1 MAGQRPLLE
10 RAAAG
15 DREAFA
21 LLYDDQVEAVYGY
34 LLAWTGNPA
43 EAASLTRQVFHTALA
58 WLPST
63 TRTEVEAGA
72 WLIAMARDA
81 VAQRGGAARVA
92 GSPRVAG
99 AAGVGGPA
107 GPTGTPG
114 AAAGAVAAVARLGDP
129 EREVVVL
136 RLLLGHSLAHT
147 AHLSGYSQR
156 AVMELQ
162 LAACLSIQKLTDGTH
177 AALPAPEAQTS
188 SAEEFERRLGPWD
201 ADPTGSDPALAAAL
215 TIAGSLRQAT
225 PGSMASPDPDLVD
238 QLRHEV
244 VTGRA
249 GTETAGTNPGAAGTV
264 AAGTV
269 AAGTVAAGTVA
280 AGTVGAGTVG
290 AGAAVDSPQHL
301 PLGSATFP
309 LRGPQQPE
317 VADAAAR
324 VLFEGPQPEVPNSAA
339 PVLFEGAVEEV
350 ADSVDPGLFERARP
364 ETSESAFSRLFKR
377 PWVATAVA
385 TAGIVVV
392 LALQAFGK
400 PAPPGTCD
408 GRPCPASTTAA
419 VAAAGDNS
427 VGTPLSTVLQPTTT
441 STTLAGQAPAPTAP
455 PTSAATAPPTTRPA
469 TTAAPTTAPRPTT
482 TRAPTT
488 TAPPTTAA
496 TTTTTAA
503 TATT

>member
-21 LLYDDQVEAVYGY
+21 LLYDDQVEAVYRY
-34 LLAWTGNPA
+34 LLAWTGNPG

-58 WLPST
+58 WLPSAP
-63 TRTEVEAGA
+63 RGEVEAGA

-81 VAQRGGAARVA
+81 VAQRGG
-92 GSPRVAG
+92 PRVAG
-99 AAGVGGPA
+99 AARVAGATRVARLAGVAGPA
-107 GPTGTPG
+107 GPPAPAGTRG

-156 AVMELQ
+156 AAMELQ
-162 LAACLSIQKLTDGTH
+162 LAACLSIQKLTGGTH
-177 AALPAPEAQTS
+177 AAPPAPEAQTS

-201 ADPTGSDPALAAAL
+201 VDPTGCDPALAAAL
-215 TIAGSLRQAT
+215 TVAGLLRQAT
-225 PGSMASPDPDLVD
+225 PGSLASPDPELVD

-249 GTETAGTNPGAAGTV
+249 FGT
-264 AAGTV
+264 
-269 AAGTVAAGTVA
+269 
-280 AGTVGAGTVG
+280 
-290 AGAAVDSPQHL
+290 GAAVDSPQHL
-301 PLGSATFP
+301 PLGSAPFP

-317 VADAAAR
+317 VADAAA
-324 VLFEGPQPEVPNSAA
+324 
-339 PVLFEGAVEEV
+339 
-350 ADSVDPGLFERARP
+350 PGLFERARP
-364 ETSESAFSRLFKR
+364 QVAESAFSRLFKR

-392 LALQAFGK
+392 LAIQAFGK

-419 VAAAGDNS
+419 VVAAADNS

-441 STTLAGQAPAPTAP
+441 STTLAGQAPAPTAA
-455 PTSAATAPPTTRPA
+455 PTSAATAPPATRPA
-469 TTAAPTTAPRPTT
+469 TTAPPTTAPRSTT

-488 TAPPTTAA
+488 TTPPTTAA

>member
-1 MAGQRPLLE
+1 VPAETAGQRPLLE

-21 LLYDDQVEAVYGY
+21 LLYDDQVEAVYRY

-63 TRTEVEAGA
+63 TTREVEAGA

-81 VAQRGGAARVA
+81 VAQRGGTARGA
-92 GSPRVAG
+92 GEV
-99 AAGVGGPA
+99 GVA
-107 GPTGTPG
+107 GPTGALG

-147 AHLSGYSQR
+147 AHLTGYSQR

-162 LAACLSIQKLTDGTH
+162 LAACLSIGELTGGTL
-177 AALPAPEAQTS
+177 AAPPAPEAQSS
-188 SAEEFERRLGPWD
+188 SAEEFERRLGPWEV
-201 ADPTGSDPALAAAL
+201 DPTGSDPALAAAL
-215 TIAGSLRQAT
+215 TVAGSLRQAT
-225 PGSMASPDPDLVD
+225 PGYMVSPDPDLVD
-238 QLRHEV
+238 QLRHELA
-244 VTGRA
+244 TGRA
-249 GTETAGTNPGAAGTV
+249 GP
-264 AAGTV
+264 
-269 AAGTVAAGTVA
+269 
-280 AGTVGAGTVG
+280 
-290 AGAAVDSPQHL
+290 
-301 PLGSATFP
+301 ATPAPF
-309 LRGPQQPE
+309 RRAQPE
-317 VADAAAR
+317 VAD
-324 VLFEGPQPEVPNSAA
+324 
-339 PVLFEGAVEEV
+339 
-350 ADSVDPGLFERARP
+350 
-364 ETSESAFSRLFKR
+364 SAFSVLFRR

-385 TAGIVVV
+385 TAGIVVI

-400 PAPPGTCD
+400 PAPPGNCD
-408 GRPCPASTTAA
+408 ARPCPASTTAA
-419 VAAAGDNS
+419 VAAVGDDS
-427 VGTPLSTVLQPTTT
+427 VGTPLSTVLQPTT
-441 STTLAGQAPAPTAP
+441 STTVPALAAAPTAA
-455 PTSAATAPPTTRPA
+455 PTSAAAAPPTTRPA
-469 TTAAPTTAPRPTT
+469 STAPPTTAPRPTT

>member
-1 MAGQRPLLE
+1 VALRPDRPPDACPCRHGDVPAETAGQRPLLE

-21 LLYDDQVEAVYGY
+21 LLYDDQVEAVYRY

-63 TRTEVEAGA
+63 TTREVEAGA

-81 VAQRGGAARVA
+81 VAQRGGTARVA
-92 GSPRVAG
+92 GEV
-99 AAGVGGPA
+99 GVA
-107 GPTGTPG
+107 GPTGTLG

-147 AHLSGYSQR
+147 AHLTGYSQR

-162 LAACLSIQKLTDGTH
+162 LAACLSIGELTGGTL
-177 AALPAPEAQTS
+177 AAPPAPEAQSS
-188 SAEEFERRLGPWD
+188 SAEEFERRLGPWEV
-201 ADPTGSDPALAAAL
+201 DPTGSDPALAAAL
-215 TIAGSLRQAT
+215 TVAGSLRQAT
-225 PGSMASPDPDLVD
+225 PGYMVSPDPDLVD
-238 QLRHEV
+238 QLRHELA
-244 VTGRA
+244 TGRA
-249 GTETAGTNPGAAGTV
+249 GP
-264 AAGTV
+264 
-269 AAGTVAAGTVA
+269 
-280 AGTVGAGTVG
+280 
-290 AGAAVDSPQHL
+290 
-301 PLGSATFP
+301 ATPAPF
-309 LRGPQQPE
+309 RRAQPE
-317 VADAAAR
+317 VAD
-324 VLFEGPQPEVPNSAA
+324 
-339 PVLFEGAVEEV
+339 
-350 ADSVDPGLFERARP
+350 
-364 ETSESAFSRLFKR
+364 SAFSVLFRR

-385 TAGIVVV
+385 TAGIVVI

-400 PAPPGTCD
+400 PAPPGNCD
-408 GRPCPASTTAA
+408 ARPCPASTTAA
-419 VAAAGDNS
+419 VAAVGDDS
-427 VGTPLSTVLQPTTT
+427 VGTPLSTVLQPTT
-441 STTLAGQAPAPTAP
+441 STTVPALAAAPTAA
-455 PTSAATAPPTTRPA
+455 PTSAAAAPPTTRPA
-469 TTAAPTTAPRPTT
+469 STAPPTTAPRPTT

>member
-1 MAGQRPLLE
+1 VPARRRARRNGGPAPLLE

-21 LLYDDQVEAVYGY
+21 LLYDDQVEAVYRY

-63 TRTEVEAGA
+63 TTREVEAGA

-81 VAQRGGAARVA
+81 VAQRGGTARVA
-92 GSPRVAG
+92 GEV
-99 AAGVGGPA
+99 GVA
-107 GPTGTPG
+107 GPTGTLG

-147 AHLSGYSQR
+147 AHLTGYSQR

-162 LAACLSIQKLTDGTH
+162 LAACLSVGELTGGTLV
-177 AALPAPEAQTS
+177 APPAAPEAQRS
-188 SAEEFERRLGPWD
+188 SADEFERRLGPWEVD
-201 ADPTGSDPALAAAL
+201 QTGSDPALAAAL
-215 TIAGSLRQAT
+215 TVAGSLRQAA
-225 PGSMASPDPDLVD
+225 PGYMVSPDPDLVD
-238 QLRHEV
+238 QLRHELA
-244 VTGRA
+244 TGRA
-249 GTETAGTNPGAAGTV
+249 GSAAP
-264 AAGTV
+264 APFEPA
-269 AAGTVAAGTVA
+269 
-280 AGTVGAGTVG
+280 
-290 AGAAVDSPQHL
+290 
-301 PLGSATFP
+301 
-309 LRGPQQPE
+309 RPE
-317 VADAAAR
+317 VAD
-324 VLFEGPQPEVPNSAA
+324 P
-339 PVLFEGAVEEV
+339 
-350 ADSVDPGLFERARP
+350 
-364 ETSESAFSRLFKR
+364 AFSVLSKR

-400 PAPPGTCD
+400 PAPPGSCD
-408 GRPCPASTTAA
+408 ARPCPASTTAA
-419 VAAAGDNS
+419 VAAAGDDS
-427 VGTPLSTVLQPTTT
+427 VGTPLSTVLQPTT
-441 STTLAGQAPAPTAP
+441 STTVPALAPAPTAA
-455 PTSAATAPPTTRPA
+455 PTSAAAAPPTTRPA
-469 TTAAPTTAPRPTT
+469 PTAPPTTAPRPTT

>member
-1 MAGQRPLLE
+1 VALRPDRPPDACPCRHGDVPAETAGQRPLLE

-21 LLYDDQVEAVYGY
+21 LLYDDQVEAVYRY

-63 TRTEVEAGA
+63 TTREVEAGA

-81 VAQRGGAARVA
+81 AAQRGGTARGA
-92 GSPRVAG
+92 GEV
-99 AAGVGGPA
+99 GVA

-147 AHLSGYSQR
+147 AHLTGYSQR

-162 LAACLSIQKLTDGTH
+162 LAACLSVGELTGGTLV
-177 AALPAPEAQTS
+177 APPAAPEAQRS
-188 SAEEFERRLGPWD
+188 SAEEFERRLGPWEV
-201 ADPTGSDPALAAAL
+201 DPTGGDPALAAAL
-215 TIAGSLRQAT
+215 TVAGSLRQAA
-225 PGSMASPDPDLVD
+225 PGYMVSPDPDLVD
-238 QLRHEV
+238 QLRHELA
-244 VTGRA
+244 TGRA
-249 GTETAGTNPGAAGTV
+249 GSAAP
-264 AAGTV
+264 APFERA
-269 AAGTVAAGTVA
+269 
-280 AGTVGAGTVG
+280 
-290 AGAAVDSPQHL
+290 
-301 PLGSATFP
+301 
-309 LRGPQQPE
+309 QPE
-317 VADAAAR
+317 VADSASS
-324 VLFEGPQPEVPNSAA
+324 VLS
-339 PVLFEGAVEEV
+339 
-350 ADSVDPGLFERARP
+350 
-364 ETSESAFSRLFKR
+364 KR

-400 PAPPGTCD
+400 PAPPGSCD
-408 GRPCPASTTAA
+408 AHPCPASTTAA
-419 VAAAGDNS
+419 VAAVGDDG

-441 STTLAGQAPAPTAP
+441 TTVPALAPAPTAA

-469 TTAAPTTAPRPTT
+469 PTAPPTTAPRPTT

-496 TTTTTAA
+496 ATTTTAA
-503 TATT
+503 TATTTTAATATT

>member
-1 MAGQRPLLE
+1 VARRPDRPPDACPCRHGDVPAETAGQRPLLE

-21 LLYDDQVEAVYGY
+21 LLYDDQVEAVYRY
-34 LLAWTGNPA
+34 LLAWTGHPA

-63 TRTEVEAGA
+63 TTREVEAGA

-81 VAQRGGAARVA
+81 VAQREGPTG
-92 GSPRVAG
+92 VAG
-99 AAGVGGPA
+99 AAGPPGTPGVAGPA
-107 GPTGTPG
+107 GTPG
-114 AAAGAVAAVARLGDP
+114 AAAGAAAVGRLGEP

-147 AHLSGYSQR
+147 AHLSGYSPR

-162 LAACLSIQKLTDGTH
+162 LAACLSIGELTGG
-177 AALPAPEAQTS
+177 ALVAPPAPEAQTS
-188 SAEEFERRLGPWD
+188 SAEKFERRLGPWEI
-201 ADPTGSDPALAAAL
+201 DPTGSDPALAAAL
-215 TIAGSLRQAT
+215 TVAGSLRQAT
-225 PGSMASPDPDLVD
+225 PGYMVSPDPALVD
-238 QLRHEV
+238 QLRDELT
-244 VTGRA
+244 TGRV
-249 GTETAGTNPGAAGTV
+249 GTEMAGRRSVATGEPGAEEVGT
-264 AAGTV
+264 
-269 AAGTVAAGTVA
+269 
-280 AGTVGAGTVG
+280 
-290 AGAAVDSPQHL
+290 GAAVDSPGHL

-317 VADAAAR
+317 VAD
-324 VLFEGPQPEVPNSAA
+324 SAA
-339 PVLFEGAVEEV
+339 PVLFEGHQQPEALDSAAPVLFEGQQPGVLDSAAPAPFKRPQPEV
-350 ADSVDPGLFERARP
+350 AGSTFSV
-364 ETSESAFSRLFKR
+364 LFKR

-400 PAPPGTCD
+400 PAPPGSCD
-408 GRPCPASTTAA
+408 GRPCPASTTVA
-419 VAAAGDNS
+419 VAAAGGDS
-427 VGTPLSTVLQPTTT
+427 VGTPLSTVLQPTT
-441 STTLAGQAPAPTAP
+441 STTLAALAPAPTAA

-469 TTAAPTTAPRPTT
+469 TTAPPTTAARPTT
-482 TRAPTT
+482 TRVPTT

-496 TTTTTAA
+496 ATTTTAA